1 MTYWCPICAAH
12 REEDEFRGEDFG
24 SRFFPDGVLV
34 CEVCMDKHKGNA
46 WFNEELINFEKA
58 AEAPLNRAIEH
69 LTGVKG
75 EEEDLEYGENIHLLF
90 EENKKLHD
98 EVERLKKK
106 KVDFENK
113 FTLFQVT
120 YP

>member
-1 MTYWCPICAAH
+1 MECWC
-12 REEDEFRGEDFG
+12 G
-24 SRFFPDGVLV
+24 SLYGSACQDNP
-34 CEVCMDKHKGNA
+34 

-90 EENKKLHD
+90 EENKKFHY
-98 EVERLKKK
+98 EVDRLKKMR
-106 KVDFENK
+106 VDFGK
-113 FTLFQVT
+113 PLRLG
-120 YP
+120 

>member
-34 CEVCMDKHKGNA
+34 CEVCMDKYKDNP
-46 WFNEELINFEKA
+46 WFNKELINFEKA

-90 EENKKLHD
+90 EENKQFHD
-98 EVERLKKK
+98 EVDRLKKMR
-106 KVDFENK
+106 VDFGKPSSIE
-113 FTLFQVT
+113 FIR
-120 YP
+120 